1 MTWRRIAFLTL
12 FGVTASLGLLRLLSG
27 RVIIAAWIILAL
39 LAFLDLVYALLE
51 SFRMAVGIDNYQEEI
66 FYDKLVDSVS
76 FGAITD
82 MVLLMLVAGF
92 LLLELSPIWAI
103 LASVVLIFI
112 AYMLP
117 KKEIDFEEAYKKK
130 EIK

>member
-12 FGVTASLGLLRLLSG
+12 FGIVASLGLLHLLSG
-27 RVIIAAWIILAL
+27 RAIIAAWTILAL
-39 LAFLDLVYALLE
+39 LAFLDLAYALLE

-66 FYDKLVDSVS
+66 FYEKLVNSIG

-130 EIK
+130 GIN

>member
-12 FGVTASLGLLRLLSG
+12 FGVTASLGLLHLLSG
-27 RVIIAAWIILAL
+27 RAIITAWIILAL

-130 EIK
+130 RN

>member
-12 FGVTASLGLLRLLSG
+12 FGVTASLGLLHLLSG
-27 RVIIAAWIILAL
+27 RAIITAWIILAL

-92 LLLELSPIWAI
+92 LLLELSPVWAI
-103 LASVVLIFI
+103 LASAVLIFI

-117 KKEIDFEEAYKKK
+117 KKEINFEEAYKKK